1 MAASENDKTELMKY
15 RNNVTEAD
23 SGGFFAISCFFCTHF
38 EELQTVLFE
47 AELIIN
53 NKFLTY
59 VYPNTIETCFTPI
72 HLLSGRQLLYYYIL
86 LKQHQL

>member
-23 SGGFFAISCFFCTHF
+23 SGSFFAISCFFCSHF